1 MEYKILHD
9 SNLPLCFI
17 GDTYNNNTLFNY
29 FKDTRP
35 CEKFLIEEIK
45 NKDKHWF
52 AARQFM
58 SCGTGQAFK
67 KQIVN
72 SLEEFNL
79 NWFSVISANTHLGH
93 DVQIGHNTFINNFNV
108 ILDKTIIGNHCVI
121 TAFVCISHSVNIG
134 DFCHISPYSYLC
146 FTRLGAG
153 VYIGTRST
161 FTGNEQNIINITDW
175 CNFMLDSVV
184 TGDITEAGTYY
195 GKRKHSNETSLTLS
209 I

>member
-1 MEYKILHD
+1 MQYKILHD
-9 SNLPLCFI
+9 HGLPLCFI
-17 GDTYNNNTLFNY
+17 GDTHNNDTLFNY
-29 FKDTRP
+29 FKDIRP
-35 CEKFLIEEIK
+35 CEKILIEEIK
-45 NKDKHWF
+45 KKDKNWF

-67 KQIVN
+67 KQIVD

-79 NWFSVISANTHLGH
+79 NWFSAISANTHLGH
-93 DVQIGHNTFINNFNV
+93 DVKIGHNTFINNFNV
-108 ILDKTIIGNHCVI
+108 IYDETIIGNHCVI
-121 TAFVCISHSVNIG
+121 TAFVCISHSVSME

-146 FTRLGAG
+146 FTKLGKG

-161 FTGNEQNIINITDW
+161 FRGNEQNILNITDW

-184 TGDITEAGTYY
+184 TGNVTEAGTYY
-195 GKRKHSNETSLTLS
+195 GKRKYSSETSLTLS

>member
-9 SNLPLCFI
+9 FKLPLCFV
-17 GDTYNNNTLFNY
+17 GKTYHNQTLFSY
-29 FKDTRP
+29 FKDKRA
-35 CEKFLIEEIK
+35 CELITIEEAQQQNK
-45 NKDKHWF
+45 NWF
-52 AARQFM
+52 ADRQFM

-67 KQIVN
+67 KQIVD
-72 SLEEFNL
+72 SLQEFNL
-79 NWFSVISANTHLGH
+79 NWFSAISASTHLGH
-93 DVQIGHNTFINNFNV
+93 NVQIGHNTFINNFNV

-121 TAFVCISHSVNIG
+121 TAFACISHSVTLG

-146 FTRLGAG
+146 FTRLGTG
-153 VYIGTRST
+153 VYIGTIST
-161 FTGNEQNIINITDW
+161 FTGNEQNMINITDW